1 LAAKQLTEA
10 QAAFQ
15 LLEEKHPDIP
25 LAWYGY
31 ARVASA
37 RGDKADALRQLRVAR
52 EKAKRRANDWNSG
65 DVLQDPTL
73 QALQGDPEFA
83 AAIGAPP

>member
-1 LAAKQLTEA
+1 
-10 QAAFQ
+10 
-15 LLEEKHPDIP
+15 
-25 LAWYGY
+25 
-31 ARVASA
+31 
-37 RGDKADALRQLRVAR
+37 VAR
-52 EKAKRRANDWNSG
+52 EKAQRRANDWNSS